1 LLITFTLH
9 GALVEAA
16 EADTGQEAMW
26 EAVKLLIKA
35 GELIAGHEIKVE
47 RL

>member
-1 LLITFTLH
+1 LISLTLH
-9 GALVEAA
+9 GALVEAT
-16 EADTGQEAMW
+16 EADTDEAALW

-35 GELIAGHEIKVE
+35 GTLQAGHALKIE